1 MPVTQETLHDSA
13 GSALQELGVSD
24 KERQRIEIEGGKVQ
38 GEDTASF
45 MRRDRVRVLHGKAGC
60 QFRKAPDTRGGR
72 VHEGGRGMLS

>member
-38 GEDTASF
+38 GEDTA
-45 MRRDRVRVLHGKAGC
+45 C
-60 QFRKAPDTRGGR
+60 RGR
-72 VHEGGRGMLS
+72 LLYEKRQS